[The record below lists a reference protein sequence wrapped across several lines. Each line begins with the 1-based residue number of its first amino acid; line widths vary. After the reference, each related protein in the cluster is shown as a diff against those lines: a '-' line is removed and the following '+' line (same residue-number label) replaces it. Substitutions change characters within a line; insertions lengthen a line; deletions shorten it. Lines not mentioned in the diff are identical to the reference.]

1 MKTKLILLAVITFA
15 IIIAGCKYDN
25 YDPPTSFLTG
35 KMIYNNIPVG
45 VRSNA
50 TQLELWQWTWDT
62 RGVIARAKII
72 AYIAQDGSYS
82 ARLFDGDYKIVR
94 LAGAPWSN
102 PNTDTLL
109 VTVKGNTTFD
119 VPVSPYFIITG
130 ETYTYS
136 NADSSVTATGL
147 ITKVGS
153 NAITNMTLYAGYTG
167 IVDNTNSFG
176 NQALTTGLV
185 DLSTPKTVKF
195 KIPKTAFT
203 NYPSYLSQRGYVYVR
218 LGIQISGVS
227 ERYFTQVQ
235 KISLQ

>member
-1 MKTKLILLAVITFA
+1 
-15 IIIAGCKYDN
+15 
-25 YDPPTSFLTG
+25 
-35 KMIYNNIPVG
+35 MIYNNAPVG

-82 ARLFDGDYKIVR
+82 VRLFDGDYKIVR

-119 VPVSPYFIITG
+119 VPVTPYFIVTG
-130 ETYTYS
+130 ESYVYS
-136 NADSSVTATGL
+136 KSDSTITATGL

-153 NAITNMTLYAGYTG
+153 NAITNMTLYAGITS
-167 IVDNTNSFG
+167 IVDNTNSIG
-176 NQALTTGLV
+176 NTALTTGLV
-185 DLSTPKTVKF
+185 DLSTPKTAIYKLTKANF
-195 KIPKTAFT
+195 TTINTKT
-203 NYPSYLSQRGYVYVR
+203 YVYAR
-218 LGIQISGVS
+218 LAVQITGVS
-227 ERYFTQVQ
+227 ERYFTQVR